1 MSAHPHLL
9 LQMSSM
15 AFTYVC
21 LTIRLR
27 VDEVVFVAT
36 EPQTKTS
43 LLPELLEMGFA
54 IFWRVLELI
63 A

>member
-1 MSAHPHLL
+1 
-9 LQMSSM
+9 MSSM